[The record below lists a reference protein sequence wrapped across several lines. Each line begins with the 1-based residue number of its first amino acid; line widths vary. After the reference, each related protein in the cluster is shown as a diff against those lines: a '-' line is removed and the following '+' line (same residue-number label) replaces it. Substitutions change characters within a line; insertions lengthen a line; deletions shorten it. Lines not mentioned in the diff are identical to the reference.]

1 MFLIAGT
8 KVEEN
13 QVGSGTFNCPYEG
26 SKQPYRHVRLEKK
39 ATAFF
44 VPVATMSDLGEYVEC
59 QSCGS
64 TYKPEVLKIRTQ
76 EDAENALAVAVLRLC
91 IEVVLADGRVTDEE
105 RQATI
110 KIANDYLDPPGI
122 TLGDLSE
129 MLKTQMV
136 KTAKRRSKNTAG
148 AIAELGSA
156 LNMAGRRVFV
166 RIAYCLAAADGEVAE
181 SEREVI
187 IKTARRLGFGKNEA
201 DELVA
206 ALEVE
211 AAGAKDD

>member
-1 MFLIAGT
+1 MLLIAGT

-13 QVGSGTFNCPYEG
+13 SVGSGTFNCPAEG
-26 SKQPYRHVRLEKK
+26 SKQPYHHVRLEKK

-44 VPVATMSDLGEYVEC
+44 VPVATMSELGEYVEC
-59 QSCGS
+59 QSCGA
-64 TYKPEVLKIRTQ
+64 TYEPAVLEYQTQ
-76 EDAENALAVAVLRLC
+76 EDLDTALAVAVLRLC

-110 KIANDYLDPPGI
+110 NIANDYLDPPGLTI
-122 TLGDLSE
+122 ADLTE

-136 KTAKRRSKNTAG
+136 KSAKRRSKNTAG

-156 LNMAGRRVFV
+156 LNMAGRHVFI
-166 RIAYCLAAADGEVAE
+166 RIAYCLAVADGEVAE

-187 IKTARRLGFGKNEA
+187 VKTARCLGFSKNEA
-201 DELVA
+201 GGLVA

>member
-13 QVGSGTFNCPYEG
+13 QVGSGTFNCPHEG

-64 TYKPEVLKIRTQ
+64 TYKPEVLEIRTQ
-76 EDAENALAVAVLRLC
+76 EDLDTALAVAVLRLC

-110 KIANDYLDPPGI
+110 NIANDYLDPPGLTI
-122 TLGDLSE
+122 ADLTE

-156 LNMAGRRVFV
+156 LNMAGRRVFI

-187 IKTARRLGFGKNEA
+187 VKTARRLGFSKNEA
-201 DELVA
+201 GGLVA